1 MRADDGRPSPP
12 CPQSSSEQ
20 RVAAELR
27 SADDKLMITHVLGRY
42 SSFVQQREHQR
53 PPAKTLI
60 DIEILALISVLF
72 LIVASPS

>member
-1 MRADDGRPSPP
+1 
-12 CPQSSSEQ
+12 
-20 RVAAELR
+20 
-27 SADDKLMITHVLGRY
+27 MITHVLGRY

-72 LIVASPS
+72 LIVASRS